1 MPGVSREYDAEGMT
15 FIINH
20 INGIGRTL
28 RGLNPRALIFLPVLL
43 LLLAAAC
50 SSDAEEPIIS
60 DEQEAGGP
68 DYSAV
73 IITTDMAVGSN
84 RIVFGIIDR
93 DGMPVHAEASEVSAY
108 FLVPR
113 EDAREIKDSAT
124 AQFVSWPSSVG
135 GVFVA
140 EVDLDTAGA
149 YQIDVNSTSSD
160 GTSVFAQASFILK
173 ETSST
178 PAIGAPAPPSVTH
191 TVAKAEDISH
201 ITSSLEPD
209 PALYEF
215 SIHEALQQAK
225 PLVIVFATP
234 AFCVSAT
241 CGPQVGELNKVKDK
255 VGDKANYI
263 HVEVFEN
270 PHLLEGARPAGGLVP
285 AVDEWGLP
293 TEPWTFII
301 DSQGL
306 VYAKF
311 EQFTSAEQIEAK
323 LLEIS

>member
-1 MPGVSREYDAEGMT
+1 MEASGHVSRRISPLAFM
-15 FIINH
+15 
-20 INGIGRTL
+20 L
-28 RGLNPRALIFLPVLL
+28 LML

-50 SSDAEEPIIS
+50 SSDSDDPIIS
-60 DEQEAGGP
+60 SEQEAGGP
-68 DYSAV
+68 DYSAR
-73 IITTDMAVGSN
+73 IITTDMAVGHN
-84 RIVFGIIDR
+84 RLVFGVIDR
-93 DGMPVHAEASEVSAY
+93 EGMPVRAEASEVVAY

-124 AQFVSWPSSVG
+124 ARFINWPTAVG

-149 YQIDVNSTSSD
+149 YEIDVNLTSSD
-160 GTSVFAQASFILK
+160 GGSVFAQASFILK
-173 ETSST
+173 ETAGT
-178 PAIGAPAPPSVTH
+178 PALGAPAPASVTH
-191 TVAKAEDISH
+191 TAAGAEDISH

-225 PLVIVFATP
+225 PLVVVFATP

-241 CGPQVGELNKVKDK
+241 CGPQVGELSKVKDK
-255 VGDKANYI
+255 LGDRANYI

-270 PHLLEGARPAGGLVP
+270 PHQLEGARPAGGLVA
-285 AVDEWGLP
+285 AVGEWGLP

-311 EQFTSAEQIEAK
+311 EQFTPAEEIEAK
-323 LLEIS
+323 VLEIL